1 MARGR
6 KKIPDTL
13 KVVQGTFRK
22 HRGKTADSQDEAAMV
37 APESLSDAAKGHFET
52 LRGRIAA
59 LGLDSA
65 TYSEALTLAAMRME
79 EIDIYSEAIKEHGA
93 VVLAPTVAGGELLRP
108 NPAVTMRDGAM
119 RHLQSLLAEF
129 GLTPSSIGRV
139 GAKKKGEPKQQ
150 GFGGL

>member
-1 MARGR
+1 
-6 KKIPDTL
+6 
-13 KVVQGTFRK
+13 
-22 HRGKTADSQDEAAMV
+22 MV
-37 APESLSDAAKGHFET
+37 APESLSDAAQKHFET
-52 LRGRIAA
+52 LRGRIAE

-79 EIDIYSEAIKEHGA
+79 EIDVYSAAILEHG
-93 VVLAPTVAGGELLRP
+93 VVIKAPTVTGGELLRP
-108 NPAVTMRDGAM
+108 NPAVAMRNEAM

-139 GAKKKGEPKQQ
+139 GAKKKGPEKQQ

>member
-1 MARGR
+1 MAKGR
-6 KKIPDTL
+6 KKLPDTL
-13 KVVQGTFRK
+13 KIVQGTFRK
-22 HRGKTADSQDEAAMV
+22 HRGKTSDAQAADAMV
-37 APESLSDAAKGHFET
+37 ASESLSEAAHKHFET
-52 LRGRIAA
+52 LRERIAV

-79 EIDIYSEAIKEHGA
+79 EIDIYSAAINEHGA

-108 NPAVTMRDGAM
+108 NPAVAMRNDAM

-139 GAKKKGEPKQQ
+139 GVKKNGEAKQQ

>member
-6 KKIPDTL
+6 KKLPDTL
-13 KVVQGTFRK
+13 KVVQGTFRP
-22 HRGKTADSQDEAAMV
+22 HRGKTADAQSPDAMV
-37 APESLSDAAKGHFET
+37 APESLSEVAQKHFET
-52 LRGRIAA
+52 LRGRIAE

-65 TYSEALTLAAMRME
+65 TYSEALALAAMRME
-79 EIDIYSEAIKEHGA
+79 EIDVYSAAILEHGA
-93 VVLAPTVAGGELLRP
+93 VIKAPTVAGGELLRP

>member
-1 MARGR
+1 MAKGR
-6 KKIPDTL
+6 KKLPDAL

-22 HRGKTADSQDEAAMV
+22 HRGKTSDAQAADAMV
-37 APESLSDAAKGHFET
+37 APESLSEVAMKHFET
-52 LRGRIAA
+52 LRERIAV

-65 TYSEALTLAAMRME
+65 TYSEALALAAMRME
-79 EIDIYSEAIKEHGA
+79 EIDIYSAAINEHGA

-108 NPAVTMRDGAM
+108 NPAVAMRDGAM

>member
-6 KKIPDTL
+6 KKLPDTL
-13 KVVQGTFRK
+13 KVVQGTFRP
-22 HRGKTADSQDEAAMV
+22 HRGKTADAQSPDAMA
-37 APESLSDAAKGHFET
+37 APESLSEAAQKHFET
-52 LRGRIAA
+52 LRGRIAE

-79 EIDIYSEAIKEHGA
+79 EIDVYSAAILEHGA
-93 VVLAPTVAGGELLRP
+93 VIKAPTVAGGELLRP